1 MDLKNINFIKN
12 FIHNITI
19 CKQIY
24 LNFYNQISKYLI
36 NTIKNLPA
44 DERNEIDCDLQ
55 RNNYFIN
62 LGETN
67 EFSNHNIKDTFCD
80 SFQQHGRVP
89 GSQD

>member
-12 FIHNITI
+12 SIQNITI
-19 CKQIY
+19 CKKIY
-24 LNFYNQISKYLI
+24 LNFYNQII

-67 EFSNHNIKDTFCD
+67 EFSDQNIKDTFCD

-89 GSQD
+89 ASPD